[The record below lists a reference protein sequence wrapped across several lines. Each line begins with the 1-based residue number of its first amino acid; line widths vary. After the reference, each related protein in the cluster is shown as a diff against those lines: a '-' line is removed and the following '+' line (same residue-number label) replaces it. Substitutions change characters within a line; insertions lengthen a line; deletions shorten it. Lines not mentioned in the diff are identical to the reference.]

1 MKIWILLLTAI
12 SVEVSASLSMSAAQR
27 DPMFYIVTVVGYS
40 ISFWLLGKILK
51 MGMPIA
57 IAYGIWGSLGV
68 VLTAVLSYVLFKDLM
83 SLQSALGI
91 AVIVVGLVVIQVGDA
106 KKNKHNISA
115 QDSLETT

>member
-1 MKIWILLLTAI
+1 MKIWVLLLAAI
-12 SVEVSASLSMSAAQR
+12 LIEVAASLSMSAAQR
-27 DPMFYIVTVVGYS
+27 EPLFYIVTALGYT

-68 VLTAVLSYVLFKDLM
+68 VLTAVLSFVLFNDQM

-106 KKNKHNISA
+106 KQTKSSISA
-115 QDSLETT
+115 QSSA